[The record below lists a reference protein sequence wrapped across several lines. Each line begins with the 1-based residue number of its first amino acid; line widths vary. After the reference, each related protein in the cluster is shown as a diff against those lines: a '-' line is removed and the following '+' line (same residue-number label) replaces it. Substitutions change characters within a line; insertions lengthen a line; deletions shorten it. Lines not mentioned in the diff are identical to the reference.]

1 MARRCEMTRDPNLPE
16 ELLSAYLDGEC
27 TDEERARVEAELET
41 SPEARALLDNMRQ
54 LRGLLQDSGAEPPGF
69 RPVDL
74 GAFGFGAPVAA
85 APAPAAAAPAAAA
98 AAPAAASSML
108 QIDRETLA
116 SLLADRD
123 RMHHR
128 SLRTLAWTAAL
139 SGIAGMAV
147 ALIIGGFFFWSAMNR
162 QPAPR
167 VKVVNPGAPQM
178 AQNPPVTGPMQP
190 QVTQV
195 GVKTPMIEPVPEL
208 EALTMAS
215 NTCIIENIN
224 SADDINTAV
233 FQIPDADGEM
243 ITVIWL
249 SGLDSGST
257 I

>member
-1 MARRCEMTRDPNLPE
+1 MVRRCEMTRDPNLPE

-27 TDEERARVEAELET
+27 TDEERGRVEAAIEAD
-41 SPEARALLDNMRQ
+41 PEARALLDNMRQ
-54 LRGLLQDSGAEPPGF
+54 LRGLLQDSGASEPPGF

-74 GAFGFGAPVAA
+74 GAFGLGAA
-85 APAPAAAAPAAAA
+85 APAPAAA
-98 AAPAAASSML
+98 SNML

-128 SLRTLAWTAAL
+128 SMRTLAWTAAL

-167 VKVVNPGAPQM
+167 VKVVSPAAPQM
-178 AQNPPVTGPMQP
+178 AQNPPVTGPTQP
-190 QVTQV
+190 PVTQV

>member
-1 MARRCEMTRDPNLPE
+1 MIRDPNLPE
-16 ELLSAYLDGEC
+16 ELVSAYLDGEC
-27 TDEERARVEAELET
+27 TNEERVRVEAALET
-41 SPEARALLDNMRQ
+41 SPEARILLDNMRQ

-85 APAPAAAAPAAAA
+85 APATAAE
-98 AAPAAASSML
+98 APAAASNML

-116 SLLADRD
+116 TLLADRD

-162 QPAPR
+162 QPVPR

-178 AQNPPVTGPMQP
+178 AQNPPMTAPQQP
-190 QVTQV
+190 QVSQV